1 MIGDK
6 LMLMNDARKI
16 VGNQPMYAIKNM
28 HKALSL
34 HSWLNTPEENKRL
47 KACKII
53 LKYDNQKNE
62 ILNWIDQSGY
72 NER

>member
-1 MIGDK
+1 
-6 LMLMNDARKI
+6 MLMNDAKKI
-16 VGNQPMYAIKNM
+16 VGNQSMYVIKNI

-47 KACKII
+47 EACKII

-62 ILNWIDQSGY
+62 ILNWVDKSGY

>member
-1 MIGDK
+1 
-6 LMLMNDARKI
+6 MNEARKI
-16 VGNQPMYAIKNM
+16 VGNQPTWVIKNM

-34 HSWLNTPEENKRL
+34 HSWLNTPTEDKRL
-47 KACKII
+47 EACKII

-62 ILNWIDQSGY
+62 ILDWANKSGY

>member
-1 MIGDK
+1 
-6 LMLMNDARKI
+6 MLINEARKI
-16 VGNQPMYAIKNM
+16 VGNQPTWAIKNM

-34 HSWLNTPEENKRL
+34 HSWLNTPTEDKRL
-47 KACKII
+47 EACKII

-62 ILNWIDQSGY
+62 ILDWSNKSGY

>member
-1 MIGDK
+1 MIGANQ
-6 LMLMNDARKI
+6 MLVKEARKI

-47 KACKII
+47 EACKII

-62 ILNWIDQSGY
+62 ILNWVNQSGY

>member
-1 MIGDK
+1 
-6 LMLMNDARKI
+6 MLVKEARKI

-47 KACKII
+47 EACKII
-53 LKYDNQKNE
+53 LKY
-62 ILNWIDQSGY
+62 
-72 NER
+72 ER